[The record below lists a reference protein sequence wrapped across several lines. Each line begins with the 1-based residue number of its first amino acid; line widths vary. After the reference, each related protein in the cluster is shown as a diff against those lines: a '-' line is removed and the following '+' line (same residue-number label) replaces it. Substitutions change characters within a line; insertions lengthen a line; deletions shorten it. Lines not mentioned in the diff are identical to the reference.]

1 MLNRFEPSVSV
12 PEASAFYTVLNLQTN
27 RRVLLMDVNLTSD
40 HTDSQAVLDHGT
52 EIQRL
57 NDPQQL
63 FPILIKNKV
72 YTCP

>member
-52 EIQRL
+52 FR
-57 NDPQQL
+57 DS
-63 FPILIKNKV
+63 KTK
-72 YTCP
+72 